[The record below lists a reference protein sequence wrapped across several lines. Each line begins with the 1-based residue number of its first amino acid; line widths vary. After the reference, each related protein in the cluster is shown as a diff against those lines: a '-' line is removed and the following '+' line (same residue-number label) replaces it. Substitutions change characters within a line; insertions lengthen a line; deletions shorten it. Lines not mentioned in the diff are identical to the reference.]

1 MSMTDIVSAIERTGP
16 TQLALVVFLVTFFV
30 VVGRLLLPSRKLE
43 LARAAQLPLEDAPIA
58 TNARDGEKGGDHVK
72 A

>member
-16 TQLALVVFLVTFFV
+16 TQLALVVFLVTFIV

-58 TNARDGEKGGDHVK
+58 INARSGEKGDGHVK